1 MNIKA
6 LIEKYKNGPLDSTLA
21 RNIEI
26 KVAVAYVPET
36 IISNKYILLKDE
48 SGRLEAV
55 TTKEN
60 VFKVLKSSYSKQ
72 EDLIVKGHL
81 DKSEF
86 GNIGFEIEEIVD
98 Y

>member
-26 KVAVAYVPET
+26 EVTVAYVPEK
-36 IISNKYILLKDE
+36 IISNKYILLKDN
-48 SGRLEAV
+48 SGKLEAV

-60 VFKVLKSSYSKQ
+60 IFKVLKGYYSNQ
-72 EDLIVKGHL
+72 ENLKVKGHL
-81 DKSEF
+81 DKTEF
-86 GNIGFEIEEIVD
+86 GNIGFEIEEIL
-98 Y
+98 

>member
-26 KVAVAYVPET
+26 KVRIAFMPEEL
-36 IISNKYILLKDE
+36 ISNKYILLEDE
-48 SGRLEAV
+48 SGKLEAV

-60 VFKVLKSSYSKQ
+60 IFKILKSSYSKQ
-72 EDLIVKGHL
+72 EELKVKGHL
-81 DKSEF
+81 DKTEF
-86 GNIGFEIEEIVD
+86 GNIGLEIEEILE
-98 Y
+98 